1 MYINFGSVIV
11 EMLKRK
17 KGSAVVCPLSGW
29 QIASKTGLEIIFL
42 SVLLQ
47 FLPMC
52 GAVNNQFK
60 DVLQN
65 KNCFYL

>member
-1 MYINFGSVIV
+1 MYFNFGSVIV

-17 KGSAVVCPLSGW
+17 KDSAVVCPLSGW

-52 GAVNNQFK
+52 GAVNIQFR
-60 DVLQN
+60 DVLQK
-65 KNCFYL
+65 KNYFYL